1 MSERTRAVSVSFI
14 LMAILLAVPLAV
26 AQTTNA
32 SIVGIVTD
40 PSGGA
45 VPGATITVTNIATKV
60 SRSVTTN
67 EVGAYLVTPLIPGR
81 YEVKTSV
88 AGFRT
93 RVQPEVVLETGA
105 VVKVDFQLDIGA
117 ITESVEV
124 TAVAT
129 IMQT

>member
-1 MSERTRAVSVSFI
+1 
-14 LMAILLAVPLAV
+14 MAILLAVPLAV